1 MHYLPG
7 LRCVPEKYFAR
18 GIVGVNAGERLRG
31 RSKGAKIEVSAN
43 RKKLPARMPISP
55 NCADFF
61 PPRNPEMKKPATFP
75 GAGF

>member
-7 LRCVPEKYFAR
+7 LRCNPEWRFAR
-18 GIVGVNAGERLRG
+18 GAFPRGSIDSVGNRPE
-31 RSKGAKIEVSAN
+31 GAENGFSAS
-43 RKKLPARMPISP
+43 RKKLPAKMPISP

-75 GAGF
+75 VAGF